1 MKKSIYMNEI
11 IHLDCSLRDG
21 GYYNNWD
28 FSDELINDYLQVLGS
43 INVDF
48 CEVGFRFAKNSGFK
62 GSCAFTSE
70 EFLNSL
76 NIPENLK
83 IAIMI
88 NASEF
93 IHNNEINLE
102 KLREVITVNAKQS
115 KVSLVRVACHSET
128 INSILPLFE
137 FLNDY
142 GYETACNITQV
153 SEKTREELEQI
164 SLLLASSKVKII
176 YFADSLGSLET
187 NQISKIAQSIKKYWS
202 GPIGIH
208 AHDNKGLALSNTLE
222 AIKCGINWLDST
234 ITGIGRGPGNAK
246 TEELVIELSNLK
258 KSSLNL
264 VPLIKII
271 NSDFGPLKNK
281 YKWGT
286 NIFYYLAGKYSI
298 HPSYIQSM
306 LNDMRYQE
314 EDILE
319 SINYLKDQGG
329 KRFNFND
336 LGELRKFY
344 KGEPKG
350 SWNPKLIFDNKD
362 VLIIGTGKQARN
374 HERALEN
381 FIKKINP
388 IVLAINTQELI
399 DNDLID
405 FRVACHPTR
414 LLADIP
420 THLKLT
426 QPLIIPL
433 SMLPEKFSQ
442 LLSGKKILDYGIGI
456 SKGYF
461 KSFDEYCMIPNSL
474 VLSYSLALVTGG
486 NAKKIFLAGFD
497 GYNSDDSRN
506 DEINELFFQFKK
518 SYPKSEVIA
527 ITPTKYT
534 NIFSKSVYGIC

>member
-1 MKKSIYMNEI
+1 MNEI
-11 IHLDCSLRDG
+11 VHLDCSLRDG

-28 FSDELINDYLQVLGS
+28 FSEKLINDYLKVLGL

-48 CEVGFRFAKNSGFK
+48 CEVGFRFIKNSGFK

-76 NIPENLK
+76 DIPENIK

-88 NASEF
+88 NGSEF
-93 IHNNEINLE
+93 VNNSLLNLE
-102 KLREVITVNAKQS
+102 QIEEIIPVKANKS
-115 KVSLVRVACHSET
+115 KVTLVRVACHSET
-128 INSILPLFE
+128 IEHILPLFE
-137 FLNDY
+137 FLDDY

-153 SEKTREELEQI
+153 SEKTDDDIDKI

-176 YFADSLGSLET
+176 YFADSLGSLEPKE
-187 NQISKIAQSIKKYWS
+187 ISKIVKSIRKNWS

-222 AIKCGINWLDST
+222 AINCGINWLDST

-246 TEELVIELSNLK
+246 TEELVIELNNLNRR
-258 KSSLNL
+258 SLDL

-271 NSDFGPLKNK
+271 NNDFIPLKNK

-306 LNDMRYQE
+306 LNDTRYQE
-314 EDILE
+314 EDILAT
-319 SINYLKDQGG
+319 INYLKDQGG
-329 KRFNFND
+329 KRFNFNN
-336 LGELRKFY
+336 LNELRKFY
-344 KGEPKG
+344 KGNPKG
-350 SWNPKLIFDNKD
+350 NWNPKSIFNNKD

-374 HERALEN
+374 HEKALEN
-381 FIKKINP
+381 FIKKNNP

-399 DNDLID
+399 DNDLIN

-420 THLKLT
+420 THLKLN

-433 SMLPEKFSQ
+433 SMLPQKFSQ
-442 LLSGKKILDYGIGI
+442 LLKDKEILDYGIGI
-456 SKGYF
+456 SKGFF
-461 KSFDEYCMIPNSL
+461 KSCDTYCMIPNSL

-506 DEINELFFQFKK
+506 DEINELFLQFKN

-527 ITPTKYT
+527 ITPTRYT
-534 NIFSKSVYGIC
+534 NIFSKSVYGNC

>member
-1 MKKSIYMNEI
+1 MNKI
-11 IHLDCSLRDG
+11 VHLDCSLRDG

-28 FSDELINDYLQVLGS
+28 FSQKLINDYLNVLGA
-43 INVDF
+43 IKVDY
-48 CEVGFRFAKNSGFK
+48 CEVGFRFFKNSGFK

-70 EFLNSL
+70 EFLKSL
-76 NIPENLK
+76 EIPENLK

-88 NASEF
+88 NGNEF
-93 IHNNEINLE
+93 INNNKLDLE
-102 KLREVITVNAKQS
+102 KIRKVIPVLAKDS
-115 KVSLVRVACHSET
+115 KVTLVRVACHSES
-128 INSILPLFE
+128 INTILPLFE
-137 FLNDY
+137 FLDDY

-153 SEKTREELEQI
+153 SEKTNDEIDEI
-164 SLLLASSKVKII
+164 SQVLASSKVKII
-176 YFADSLGSLET
+176 YFADSLGSLEPP
-187 NQISKIAQSIKKYWS
+187 QISKIIKSIRKNWS

-222 AIKCGINWLDST
+222 AIKCGIEWIDST
-234 ITGIGRGPGNAK
+234 ITGIGRGPGNTK

-258 KSSLNL
+258 KISLNL

-271 NSDFGPLKNK
+271 NNDFNPLKNK

-298 HPSYIQSM
+298 HPSYVQSM
-306 LNDMRYQE
+306 INDMRYQE

-336 LGELRKFY
+336 LNELRKFY
-344 KGEPKG
+344 KGDPKG
-350 SWNPKLIFDNKD
+350 SWNPKSIFDNKD
-362 VLIIGTGKQARN
+362 VLIIGTGKQARI
-374 HERALEN
+374 HEKALES
-381 FIKKINP
+381 FIKKNNP
-388 IVLAINTQELI
+388 IVLAINTQKLI

-405 FRVACHPTR
+405 LRIACHPTR

-433 SMLPEKFSQ
+433 SMLPPKFSQ
-442 LLSGKKILDYGIGI
+442 LLEGKEILDYGIGI
-456 SKGYF
+456 SKGFF
-461 KSFDEYCMIPNSL
+461 KSFEKYCMIPNSL

-506 DEINELFFQFKK
+506 DEINELFFQFKN
-518 SYPKSEVIA
+518 SYPESEVIA

-534 NIFSKSVYGIC
+534 NIFSKSVYGIY